1 MLSKRAIEVLQSLQA
16 AERAENWDH
25 AEIVCDGIDCWM
37 GDERISRQTVN
48 RLVRVVAVSL
58 DDGGGAEHYTLNGTG
73 RALAEDPALVGD
85 VEAAILRG
93 GAFSV
98 IDGKIVDLDV
108 VGRKSPIG

>member
-93 GAFSV
+93 GAFSI